1 MKTVDEAI
9 REMDDLDGFLQ
20 YLHQTGASHRKI
32 PGFKPELFWV
42 SSISKARN
50 NPAFEACFLFLSL
63 PTTAHFNMIN
73 TFKNVLLAKHKKIP
87 AS

>member
-42 SSISKARN
+42 SKTQLYN
-50 NPAFEACFLFLSL
+50 NNCVSFLVQVTNAIVSRG
-63 PTTAHFNMIN
+63 
-73 TFKNVLLAKHKKIP
+73 KNQRVDGRAV
-87 AS
+87 